1 MMCLIDY
8 FIMSQTNVQTFIL
21 SLQLLM
27 RFVDDFLLITR
38 EPEIARQFLTAV
50 TEGKYIRS
58 LHACTVMALLM
69 YICDTVLLG
78 RLY

>member
-1 MMCLIDY
+1 
-8 FIMSQTNVQTFIL
+8 
-21 SLQLLM
+21 M

-50 TEGKYIRS
+50 SEGKYIMYVATCMHS
-58 LHACTVMALLM
+58 HGTVN
-69 YICDTVLLG
+69 VLG